1 MMTGVTM
8 GEISSPVA
16 KRRAGMAG
24 LDRPRAASVPS
35 AVESTV
41 AETPTS
47 RLFASARDHSSSST
61 IWRYHRRDQ
70 ASASR
75 RSMPSVK
82 VK

>member
-24 LDRPRAASVPS
+24 LDRPSAASVPRTV
-35 AVESTV
+35 ASTV
-41 AETPTS
+41 AETPMS
-47 RLFASARDHSSSST
+47 RLFASARDHSSSSM